1 MGKRR
6 RLPEEMGIF
15 GVLVLVALVMS
26 LLSSDFMTLGN
37 IQILMLNG
45 TVVAF
50 LALGQTFVLLTGGID
65 LSVGS
70 NIALTGMLAAIAMQ
84 FGAPWWLA
92 GLVAVVVGLLVGL
105 FNGAIIHFVKLPPF
119 IVTFSTYGISAAIP
133 QIVTGAKSVSVADP
147 MFAFF
152 GRGSLYGVPIP
163 VIMLAIAAVIFI
175 VILKQTPSG
184 VHIYAVGGNAD
195 ASRLAGVNIGR
206 KILMVYAISG
216 ICAGIGGIITTSRLM
231 VGYPTAGS
239 GNEQFYSIASA
250 VVGGVSLFGGVG
262 TIVGA
267 LLGAILIATVS
278 NGMNVIGVDSFWQP
292 LVIGVI
298 ILLGVSLDAVR
309 RQITIGEGV
318 RRLFSTSA
326 ASLAPPVGADA
337 PPVSDAPS
345 RSEPDALPAPPSGTS
360 GFTPSDS
367 SNR

>member
-1 MGKRR
+1 MKRKR
-6 RLPEEMGIF
+6 QLPEEMGIL

-26 LLSSDFMTLGN
+26 LLSPEFMTLGN
-37 IQILMLNG
+37 IQVLMLNG

-70 NIALTGMLAAIAMQ
+70 NIALTGMFAALAMQ
-84 FGAPWWLA
+84 AGSPWWLA
-92 GLVAVVVGLLVGL
+92 ALVALAAGLVVGLV
-105 FNGAIIHFVKLPPF
+105 NGAIIHYVKLPPF
-119 IVTFSTYGISAAIP
+119 IVTFSTFGISAAIP
-133 QIVTGAKSVSVADP
+133 QILTGARSVTVVDP

-152 GRGSLYGVPIP
+152 GRGSLWGIPIP
-163 VIMLAIAAVIFI
+163 VLMLAIAAAIFI

-206 KILMVYAISG
+206 KILTVYAISG
-216 ICAGIGGIITTSRLM
+216 ICAGMGGIITTSRLM

-278 NGMNVIGVDSFWQP
+278 NGMNVVGVDSFWQP

-298 ILLGVSLDAVR
+298 ILVGVSMDALR
-309 RQITIGEGV
+309 RQVGLGEAL
-318 RRLFSTSA
+318 RRILSGGKNAPPEPAPAAAGSPPSTS
-326 ASLAPPVGADA
+326 S
-337 PPVSDAPS
+337 
-345 RSEPDALPAPPSGTS
+345 
-360 GFTPSDS
+360 
-367 SNR
+367 

>member
-6 RLPEEMGIF
+6 RLPEEMGIL
-15 GVLVLVALVMS
+15 GVLILVAAVMS
-26 LLSSDFMTLGN
+26 SLAKEFLTVGN
-37 IQILMLNG
+37 VQVLMLNG

-84 FGAPWWLA
+84 AGAPWWLA
-92 GLVAVVVGLLVGL
+92 ALAAVAAGMLVGL
-105 FNGAIIHFVKLPPF
+105 VNGAIIHWVKLPPF
-119 IVTFSTYGISAAIP
+119 IVTFSTFGISASIP
-133 QIVTGAKSVSVADP
+133 QILTGARSVSVEDP
-147 MFAFF
+147 MFAIF

-163 VIMLAIAAVIFI
+163 VIMLVIAAITLM
-175 VILKQTPSG
+175 VILRQTPTG
-184 VHIYAVGGNAD
+184 VHIYAVGGSPD

-206 KILMVYAISG
+206 HILTVYAISG
-216 ICAGIGGIITTSRLM
+216 ICAGIGGVITTSRLM

-262 TIVGA
+262 TILGA

-278 NGMNVIGVDSFWQP
+278 NGMNVVGVDSFWQP

-298 ILLGVSLDAVR
+298 ILLGVSMDAIR
-309 RQITIGEGV
+309 RRITITEGV
-318 RRLFSTSA
+318 RRLLRPNGGRGPDPLPTPTVSTQE
-326 ASLAPPVGADA
+326 PGPVPGK
-337 PPVSDAPS
+337 
-345 RSEPDALPAPPSGTS
+345 
-360 GFTPSDS
+360 
-367 SNR
+367 SNN